1 MQQKNLTPKLSR
13 RINGRLQWTYPVQ
26 KVRFV
31 VIQSFLNVRFCL
43 GAGRK
48 ANIRTHFIATA
59 FLATHPVRNTLGSYP
74 RRMTRRV
81 MPENVFQDRGV
92 FENASKNLKW

>member
-1 MQQKNLTPKLSR
+1 VQQKNLTPKLSR

-48 ANIRTHFIATA
+48 ANIPADR
-59 FLATHPVRNTLGSYP
+59 PTLTFVENSASFFGMSEV
-74 RRMTRRV
+74 TRW
-81 MPENVFQDRGV
+81 
-92 FENASKNLKW
+92 SSS

>member
-1 MQQKNLTPKLSR
+1 VQQKNLTPKLSR

-43 GAGRK
+43 KETILGGYK
-48 ANIRTHFIATA
+48 WLPIR
-59 FLATHPVRNTLGSYP
+59 S
-74 RRMTRRV
+74 
-81 MPENVFQDRGV
+81 
-92 FENASKNLKW
+92 